1 MNDFQKL
8 LLIFGGFVSYM
19 LADGYTYSMGIL
31 YSELM
36 SAFHLSSVETATLPG
51 MIFSMPQFFAPF
63 LCPLLDTYGFS
74 SGSAWGALLMWV
86 GCFVSSFANSFHILY
101 LTLGILTSIGLQLT
115 YLSALMSVT
124 AQFENSSYFGLAIG
138 LTMCGSG
145 VGAFGS
151 NYLLSWFLSIWNWRE
166 VLLIESAILLNI
178 LVTASCSHHLD
189 AELNAITL
197 VKHELSY
204 PDGIEDTN
212 HQNKYPSEADFA
224 SDCSITKYFLNSI
237 PLCLCIPS
245 LFRFRN
251 YRLLL
256 SHSNIIKTNAEN
268 SDYDIVNKERINGI
282 RFSFGC
288 PQFLQEFTSN
298 FKKLFSPKLW
308 KNPNFLFYVIANGI
322 AGAGVVIP
330 WTFIY
335 DHVLTTLSYL
345 NAQNSIGDINNQDI
359 SWLPSLIGF
368 GLLFGQ
374 LFYGLVTSQFGDIGT
389 CCKNNNQDCKV
400 ENGSSCC
407 QPNCFQSVNKKCS
420 SSKYKFHLVIF
431 LITLLLNS
439 SCTLTIALVPLWSV
453 QSELKH
459 FELFS
464 HQEGKL
470 LALACFFVGVSNGGL
485 YVMFPQL
492 IIDIVGTELWSSGL
506 GVFLTFNGLMN
517 LCGTNIGGKFYL
529 KHFLTFSVHL

>member
-1 MNDFQKL
+1 MNDFQKI

-19 LADGYTYSMGIL
+19 LANGYTYSMGIL

-101 LTLGILTSIGLQLT
+101 LTLGILTSVGLQLT

-151 NYLLSWFLSIWNWRE
+151 NYLLAWLLSTWNWRE

-189 AELNAITL
+189 AELNAKTL

-212 HQNKYPSEADFA
+212 HQNKYPSEEDFA
-224 SDCSITKYFLNSI
+224 SDCSITKYFWNSI

-251 YRLLL
+251 YRPLL
-256 SHSNIIKTNAEN
+256 SHSNIIKINAEN
-268 SDYDIVNKERINGI
+268 SDY
-282 RFSFGC
+282 
-288 PQFLQEFTSN
+288 
-298 FKKLFSPKLW
+298 
-308 KNPNFLFYVIANGI
+308 ANGI

-374 LFYGLVTSQFGDIGT
+374 LFYGLITSQFGDIGT

-407 QPNCFQSVNKKCS
+407 QPNCFQSVNKKFS

-439 SCTLTIALVPLWSV
+439 ACTLTIALVPLWSV

-470 LALACFFVGVSNGGL
+470 LALACFFVGISNGGL

-506 GVFLTFNGLMN
+506 GLFLTFNGLMN
-517 LCGTNIGGKFYL
+517 LCGTNIGGKIYDTRGSYQMAL
-529 KHFLTFSVHL
+529 LIAAFLPLFAFLLVVMKEIFTWLMKSSTLSANSDSMQRQI

>member
-1 MNDFQKL
+1 
-8 LLIFGGFVSYM
+8 
-19 LADGYTYSMGIL
+19 
-31 YSELM
+31 
-36 SAFHLSSVETATLPG
+36 
-51 MIFSMPQFFAPF
+51 MI
-63 LCPLLDTYGFS
+63 
-74 SGSAWGALLMWV
+74 
-86 GCFVSSFANSFHILY
+86 
-101 LTLGILTSIGLQLT
+101 
-115 YLSALMSVT
+115 
-124 AQFENSSYFGLAIG
+124 
-138 LTMCGSG
+138 
-145 VGAFGS
+145 
-151 NYLLSWFLSIWNWRE
+151 
-166 VLLIESAILLNI
+166 
-178 LVTASCSHHLD
+178 
-189 AELNAITL
+189 
-197 VKHELSY
+197 
-204 PDGIEDTN
+204 IEDTN